1 MPPSFAPHGAAIAFL
16 HTAALHID
24 TFERLRN
31 EIAPGLRLTHVVR
44 EDLLAATEKAGGIT
58 SAISLKTQEAL
69 LALAE
74 GGARVVVCTCSTLGA
89 EAEQAAGEAEIPVM
103 RIDRPMADRA
113 VREGRVI
120 GICAALRP
128 TLAPTRALIE
138 NSAARAG
145 RDVEIREF
153 LFDDVW
159 PAFREGRL
167 DDYHEGIA
175 ARLDEAAREV
185 DLLVLAQASMA
196 PAARLAGDL
205 AAPVLS
211 SPRIGFTEA
220 ARIAGA
226 VRREAFPALTARAG
240 LRHM

>member
-58 SAISLKTQEAL
+58 TAISLKTQEAL

-103 RIDRPMADRA
+103 RIDRPMADRS
-113 VREGRVI
+113 VREGRTI

-138 NSAARAG
+138 SSAARAG
-145 RDVEIREF
+145 RAVEIREF

-175 ARLDEAAREV
+175 ARLGEAAREV

-196 PAARLAGDL
+196 PAASLAGVIG
-205 AAPVLS
+205 APVLS
-211 SPRIGFTEA
+211 SPRIGFMEA

-226 VRREAFPALTARAG
+226 RMLERAS
-240 LRHM
+240 

>member
-16 HTAALHID
+16 HTAALHIE
-24 TFERLRN
+24 TFERLAR
-31 EIAPGLRLTHVVR
+31 EMAPGLRLTHVVR

-58 SAISLKTQEAL
+58 TAVSLKTQEAL

-89 EAEQAAGEAEIPVM
+89 EAEKAAGEAEIPVM

-113 VREGRVI
+113 VREGRTI

-138 NSAARAG
+138 SSAARAG

-159 PAFREGRL
+159 PAFRQGRL
-167 DDYHEGIA
+167 GDYHEGIA
-175 ARLDEAAREV
+175 ARLGEAAREV

-196 PAARLAGDL
+196 PAASLAG
-205 AAPVLS
+205 AIGAPVLS
-211 SPRIGFTEA
+211 SPRIGFMEA

-226 VRREAFPALTARAG
+226 RIAEPV
-240 LRHM
+240 

>member
-58 SAISLKTQEAL
+58 TAVSLKTQEAL
-69 LALAE
+69 IALAE

-89 EAEQAAGEAEIPVM
+89 EAEKAAGEAEIPIM

-113 VREGRVI
+113 VREGRSI

-138 NSAARAG
+138 SSAARAG
-145 RDVEIREF
+145 RSVDIREF

-175 ARLDEAAREV
+175 ARLGEAAREV

-196 PAARLAGDL
+196 PAASLAG
-205 AAPVLS
+205 AIGAPVLS
-211 SPRIGFTEA
+211 SPRIGFMEA

-226 VRREAFPALTARAG
+226 RMLERAN
-240 LRHM
+240 